1 MNCNKYI
8 HDNAKI
14 GKNFVCGC
22 NIIIEDD
29 VTIGDDVYIGH
40 NVIIKKGTII
50 GNGVKIEDNTVLG
63 RMPIKS
69 KISATTQE
77 KELPPLKIGDE
88 VRIGSLVVIY
98 RGAVIGNNVFVAD
111 LASVREDV
119 EIGEYTVVGRGVT
132 VENRVKIG
140 KYCKLETEAYI
151 TAISVIEDYCFIAPE
166 VTFTNDN
173 FLGRTEERFK
183 YHKGVHVKK
192 GARIGANST
201 FLPGIVVGE
210 DALVAAGSVVTRDVP
225 PRTIVMGVPAKPVRK
240 VPEEQLLENQ
250 TYYKG

>member
-1 MNCNKYI
+1 MSSDKYI
-8 HDNAKI
+8 HEKAKI
-14 GKNFVCGC
+14 GKGFVAGR
-22 NIIIEDD
+22 NVIIEED
-29 VTIGDDVYIGH
+29 VVIGDDVYVGH

-192 GARIGANST
+192 GARIGANAT

-225 PRTIVMGVPAKPVRK
+225 PKTIVMGVPARPVRN
-240 VPEEQLLENQ
+240 VPEEQLLINQ

>member
-8 HDNAKI
+8 HENARI
-14 GKNFVCGC
+14 GKNFICGI
-22 NIIIEDD
+22 NVVVEED
-29 VTIGDDVYIGH
+29 VVIGDDVYVGH

-69 KISATTQE
+69 KISAITQE
-77 KELPPLKIGDE
+77 KELPSLRIGDE

-98 RGAVIGNNVFVAD
+98 RGAVIGNNVFIAD
-111 LASVREDV
+111 LASIREDA
-119 EIGEYTVVGRGVT
+119 EIGEYTVVGRGVA

-151 TAISVIEDYCFIAPE
+151 TALSIIEDYCFIAPE

-192 GARIGANST
+192 GARIGANAT
-201 FLPGIVVGE
+201 FLPGITVGE
-210 DALVAAGSVVTRDVP
+210 DALVAAGSVVTKDVP
-225 PRTIVMGVPAKPVRK
+225 PKTIVMGIPARPVRN

-250 TYYKG
+250 SYYKG